1 MPSGKY
7 DHNKELTK
15 EEQRLFNGFVHNN
28 VSNKKRKLS
37 YKQVVYRQLAKKTL
51 RKYQLI
57 ACEQGVIHPEEV
69 S

>member
-1 MPSGKY
+1 MPSGVY
-7 DHNKELTK
+7 DHNKPLT
-15 EEQRLFNGFVHNN
+15 EQEQKLFTGFVNNN
-28 VSNKKRKLS
+28 VINKKRKLTH
-37 YKQVVYRQLAKKTL
+37 KQLVYRRLAKDTL